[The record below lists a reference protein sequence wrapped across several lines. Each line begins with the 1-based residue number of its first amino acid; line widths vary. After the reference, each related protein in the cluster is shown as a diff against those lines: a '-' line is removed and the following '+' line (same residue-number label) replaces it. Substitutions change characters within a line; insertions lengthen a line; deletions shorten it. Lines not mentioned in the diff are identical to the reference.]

1 MDTCACD
8 YDSWSNLYFTNLFTT
23 LGQLSAVLLSGS
35 VAVPMASYYSRS
47 LKSWWSNKSD

>member
-23 LGQLSAVLLSGS
+23 LGQLSAVLLSSS
-35 VAVPMASYYSRS
+35 VAVPMASYYSRN
-47 LKSWWSNKSD
+47 LKSWWFNKSD